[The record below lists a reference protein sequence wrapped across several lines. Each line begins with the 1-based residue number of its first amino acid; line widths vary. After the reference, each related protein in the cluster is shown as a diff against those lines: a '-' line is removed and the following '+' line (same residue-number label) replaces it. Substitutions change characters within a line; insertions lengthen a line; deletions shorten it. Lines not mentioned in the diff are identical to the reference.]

1 MDITVY
7 LLLAALAI
15 LSLALLKLSGALKTP
30 GQVLAAGALI
40 ALAFVLRG
48 AAMDYE
54 TLDYQDFLAA
64 WVDYFRQNG
73 GFAALRESIGNY
85 NVPYLVYLAA
95 ISSSALK
102 DLYLIKL
109 FSIFFD
115 VVLAWAVM
123 RITAHFTK
131 NAWRQIGAFCAVLLW
146 PTVILNGSLWG
157 QCDSIYVG
165 FAVLSIAMALE
176 DRPWLSVAAMGAS
189 FAFKLQAV
197 FFLPAL
203 LLFFL
208 RGKIKWQHLLA
219 FPVVNVILVLPAVLQ
234 GRGLWDALTVGL
246 NQTGSIGDGLNY
258 NSPSVFS
265 FFRNVINPEEA
276 ASFGIIAAA
285 LVIAM
290 VAVVFLWKRRTASD
304 LALLMGTTLLAI
316 AIPFFLPH
324 MHDRYFFGA
333 DMFTLALGCSALP
346 LLPLALLSEFA
357 SGLGYHAYLKM
368 RYLLLMHWGAWAL
381 IIAMG
386 VLVFA
391 LTKELGR
398 QPEPPKKQTRSQAKK
413 APAKKSP
420 PKQKNNSKAK
430 PKARKA

>member
-7 LLLAALAI
+7 LLLTALAV

-30 GQVLAAGALI
+30 MHVIAAAALI

-109 FSIFFD
+109 FSILFD
-115 VVLAWAVM
+115 IVLAWSVM
-123 RITAHFTK
+123 RITAHFSK
-131 NAWRQIGAFCAVLLW
+131 SAWRQIGAFCAVLLW

-176 DRPWLSVAAMGAS
+176 DRPWLSIAAMGAS

-197 FFLPAL
+197 FFIPAL

-276 ASFGIIAAA
+276 ATFGIIAAA

-290 VAVVFLWKRRTASD
+290 IAVVFFWKRHTASD

-346 LLPLALLSEFA
+346 LMPLALLSEFA

-386 VLVFA
+386 VLVFS
-391 LTKELGR
+391 LTKELGTK
-398 QPEPPKKQTRSQAKK
+398 PEPPKKQSKKTATSQTKK

-420 PKQKNNSKAK
+420 AK
-430 PKARKA
+430 PKAKTKKA